1 MALIKYKDIF
11 QKHYLASFEEPCIPL
26 GFSDAVK
33 WLPLSENILLVGG
46 ADIGRTS
53 YLKSGVFHLI
63 SQYRPNDICLW
74 LYDGGLYTF
83 NDFSRFKIPH
93 IKFACC
99 EGDYNQE
106 ENLVNALYEEV
117 TTRQTLLADTCKY
130 TSFAEHKKHTGI
142 RLAPKGIVLLNFGE
156 NFFRRLRDLP
166 PQHVQKFSEAVRVS
180 KSLDICIALC
190 IQDYASFF
198 WGYGIDEQNFP
209 RKVAIIRSNDS
220 DQDGVSAPVSLLST
234 DYPLPWCSPIYLS
247 QEEIQEQLNKM
258 FLPKQV

>member
-11 QKHYLASFEEPCIPL
+11 QKHYLASFDEPCIPL
-26 GFSDAVK
+26 GFSDIVK

-53 YLKSGVFHLI
+53 YLKCGVFHLI
-63 SQYRPNDICLW
+63 SQYRSNDICLW
-74 LYDGGLYTF
+74 LYDGGLCTF
-83 NDFSRFKIPH
+83 NDFSRFRIPH

-106 ENLVNALYEEV
+106 EHLIDTLYEEV

-130 TSFAEHKKHTGI
+130 TSFAEHKMHTGI

-166 PQHVQKFSEAVRVS
+166 PLYAHKFSEILRISRA
-180 KSLDICIALC
+180 LDICIILC
-190 IQDYASFF
+190 IEDYASFL
-198 WGYGIDEQNFP
+198 WGYGIDEQTFP
-209 RKVAIIRSNDS
+209 RKVAIVRNNNFVNANDS
-220 DQDGVSAPVSLLST
+220 PPNMILSN
-234 DYPLPWCSPIYLS
+234 DYPLPWLSPIWLS
-247 QEEIQEQLNKM
+247 QDVLKSELEELFQYA
-258 FLPKQV
+258 